1 MAVLW
6 LEGKRG
12 GDGSLVGPRRECEL
26 SGLKG
31 TTPDVIL
38 FWFCYLKLS
47 SRICYIPVL
56 PFLLT
61 CFS

>member
-38 FWFCYLKLS
+38 F
-47 SRICYIPVL
+47 
-56 PFLLT
+56 
-61 CFS
+61 